1 MGENMA
7 RWGMV
12 INLHTCIGCYSCMV
26 GCKQEHFLPPDIFFA
41 RVLIG
46 ESGKYPSVRKLI
58 YPVLCNHCDNPPCID
73 VCPTGATTR
82 GDDGIVAVDPH
93 ICIGCRSCLIAC
105 PYQQRSYLP
114 KAEKEYFPGQGLTP
128 YEEMGKLLYPLEKG
142 TVVKCNFCS
151 ETLEEGMK
159 KGLKPG
165 VDREA
170 TPTCVNACPVRARHF
185 GDLEDPNSNVSILIR
200 DKKGMPLHPEY
211 GTEPSVYY
219 IAVG

>member
-1 MGENMA
+1 MA

-151 ETLEEGMK
+151 ETLEQGLQ

-165 VDREA
+165 LDREA
-170 TPTCVNACPVRARHF
+170 TPTCVNACPVHARHF

-200 DKKGMPLHPEY
+200 DKNAVPLHPEY

>member
-1 MGENMA
+1 MA

-200 DKKGMPLHPEY
+200 DKKAVPLHPEY

>member
-200 DKKGMPLHPEY
+200 DKKAVPLHPEY

>member
-1 MGENMA
+1 MA

-12 INLHTCIGCYSCMV
+12 INLYTCIGCYSCMV
-26 GCKQEHFLPPDIFFA
+26 SCKQEHFLPPDIYFA

-46 ESGKYPSVRKLI
+46 ESGKYPSVNKLI
-58 YPVLCNHCDNPPCID
+58 YPVLCNHCEHPSCID
-73 VCPTGATTR
+73 VCPSGATTKR
-82 GDDGIVAVDPH
+82 EDGIIAVDPE

-114 KAEKEYFPGQGLTP
+114 KASQEYFPGQGLTP
-128 YEEMGKLLYPLEKG
+128 YEEVGKWLYPLEKG

-151 ETLEEGMK
+151 EILEQGMK

-165 VDREA
+165 IDREA
-170 TPTCVNACPVRARHF
+170 TPSCVNACPVHARHF
-185 GDLEDPNSNVSILIR
+185 GDLEDPQSNVSILIR
-200 DKKGMPLHPEY
+200 DKKAVPLHPEY

-219 IAVG
+219 VKTV